1 MESQQKKRRNFILL
15 AHALSLERRVYVLRP
30 VAVTLFSLF
39 FFFFASRVALMH
51 GNIFFIRESILL
63 TFKVKTKLM
72 DLSCFIS
79 LFFSFFLFLVSHA
92 VF

>member
-1 MESQQKKRRNFILL
+1 M
-15 AHALSLERRVYVLRP
+15 Y
-30 VAVTLFSLF
+30 
-39 FFFFASRVALMH
+39 

-79 LFFSFFLFLVSHA
+79 LFLSFFLFLVSHA

>member
-15 AHALSLERRVYVLRP
+15 AHALSFKRRLRT
-30 VAVTLFSLF
+30 ASRCSHTF
-39 FFFFASRVALMH
+39 FPIFFFASRVALMH